1 MAYGSSYASEGRE
14 LPRLLLVLVRGA
26 AHELAHGLNTLIFLL
41 DLDLCG
47 GSDHVPVRRR
57 RDRKNKGRTGRR
69 RRASFSQG
77 SQMRMEQPWAS
88 RDTMTLW
95 LTRINCWWQ

>member
-14 LPRLLLVLVRGA
+14 LPRLLLVLVGGA
-26 AHELAHGLNTLIFLL
+26 AHELAHGLNTLILLL

-47 GSDHVPVRRR
+47 GSDRVPVRRR
-57 RDRKNKGRTGRR
+57 RDRFLKGPTGRW

-88 RDTMTLW
+88 RETITL
-95 LTRINCWWQ
+95 

>member
-47 GSDHVPVRRR
+47 GSDRVTVRRR
-57 RDRKNKGRTGRR
+57 RDRKKKGRPGRR

-88 RDTMTLW
+88 RETITL
-95 LTRINCWWQ
+95 

>member
-14 LPRLLLVLVRGA
+14 LPRLLLILVRGA
-26 AHELAHGLNTLIFLL
+26 AHELAHGLDALVFLL

-47 GSDHVPVRRR
+47 GSDQVPLRRR
-57 RDRKNKGRTGRR
+57 RDRFLKSRPGRR
-69 RRASFSQG
+69 RRASFSHG
-77 SQMRMEQPWAS
+77 SQMRMEQPCAS

>member
-47 GSDHVPVRRR
+47 GSDRVPVRRR
-57 RDRKNKGRTGRR
+57 RDRFLKGRTGRR

-88 RDTMTLW
+88 RDTITLW
-95 LTRINCWWQ
+95 LTRISCWWQ